1 MRDWSDYVLRSSG
14 LKHNLPPSPPKLPLI
29 GNLHYLG
36 SLPHRSLREL
46 ARKYGH
52 DLMLL
57 HLGQTPTLVVSSA
70 EMLRQ
75 ILKSHDSIFSNR
87 PKTTAN
93 SILLYGCRDVGFSPY
108 GEYWRQVRK
117 VSVVELLSMKRVL
130 QFQFVRDEE
139 VSVMLN
145 RIRKAC
151 ADGASINLSDVFIA
165 ISNNIVSRCVL
176 GDCYEEENGTS
187 RLGELG
193 RMVTIHLLE
202 FSVGDFFP
210 YMGWIDVNWMLF
222 DEVVQE
228 HKARLE
234 NDAGNFQAKDFVDIL
249 LLLQKDGMLEFDL
262 TKNDLKAILVDMFLG
277 GSDTTSTTL
286 EWLMAELIKHPN
298 VMKKLQEEVRR
309 VVGQKTNIEMND
321 INKME
326 YLNCVM
332 KETLRLHP
340 PAPLLLPR
348 ETRKNIEMGGYH
360 IPAKTRVFIN
370 AWAIQRDPRLWDRPE
385 EFIPERFQNNSVDY
399 RSQDL
404 QFVPFGLGRR
414 GCPGMSFALAST
426 EFVIA
431 NVLYWFDWKL
441 PEDGVLGEKNM
452 DMTEAF
458 GLAVHKKFPLHLIP
472 IPYSDSA

>member
-1 MRDWSDYVLRSSG
+1 MALLPQLNQLWNILNMTNTSPLDYPFLVSLLLASLLLLLIRRRSSG

-210 YMGWIDVNWMLF
+210 YMGWIDV
-222 DEVVQE
+222 
-228 HKARLE
+228 
-234 NDAGNFQAKDFVDIL
+234 
-249 LLLQKDGMLEFDL
+249 
-262 TKNDLKAILVDMFLG
+262 DMFLG

-326 YLNCVM
+326 YLNCVI

-458 GLAVHKKFPLHLIP
+458 GLAVHKKFPLHLKP
-472 IPYSDSA
+472 IPYSNSA